1 MAAETEAG
9 LWYGRVCSSYRV
21 MFVCVCVCWMVCA
34 FVGEVDLEDGFVGLA
49 FEKWRGCGVDL
60 WLLGCGYWVVFVGWE
75 VVCV

>member
-1 MAAETEAG
+1 M
-9 LWYGRVCSSYRV
+9 
-21 MFVCVCVCWMVCA
+21 CVCVCWMGCA